1 MFYPWMLVVERRAG
15 LIAFLLLFAMAGLAF
30 LSMRDDSATID
41 EVPHIIAGYSYLM
54 KQDYRLNPEHP
65 PLLKDLAALPLVL
78 MGLPFPDSSPYWEND
93 VNGQWGLGRVFL
105 YGSGNDAD
113 RILFWSRLPTVAMML
128 LLGIFLYKWSKE
140 RYGPKAGLLA
150 LVLYSFSPTVLAHG
164 RYVTIDM
171 GIAALTFIAF
181 YYFWRYLEKPT
192 RLNFGLAVLSFTSA
206 QLSKFPAV
214 LLIPAFIL
222 LIYLRGRSWRSLALL
237 LLLSAVASTLFY
249 QLHMLNMP
257 LDVQH
262 RLIETSI
269 SVESG
274 AYAQAVLL
282 SLLHS
287 MVDTVVLRAPAQY
300 LLGLA
305 MVGGHAVGGHTN
317 YFLGAVGGH
326 HWQYYIVAYLLKEP
340 LASQLLLLAAV
351 WLTARRKM
359 RPGDLSLGILSYCLL
374 SLVVFSAFNT
384 QLGIRYILPLFP
396 FIYLLTSGQ
405 IAKYKGVLKLGR
417 PLLIAWL
424 AVSSLLVFPSYLAY
438 YNELVGGPRN
448 GYLYL
453 VDSNA
458 DWGQDLKRLAQ
469 FVEENSISRIVV
481 SYFGGGDPAYYL
493 GEKYVP
499 WEPAKGPV
507 DGWFAVSESLYQSH
521 RDDYSWLLGSQPV
534 AQIGY
539 SILVYNKTF

>member
-1 MFYPWMLVVERRAG
+1 MLVVERRAG
-15 LIAFLLLFAMAGLAF
+15 LIAFFLLLAMAGLAY
-30 LSMRDDSATID
+30 LSLRDDSATID
-41 EVPHIIAGYSYLM
+41 EVPHIIAGYSYLV

-78 MGLPFPDSSPYWEND
+78 MGLPFPDNSPHWEND
-93 VNGQWGLGRVFL
+93 VNGQWDLGRVFL

-113 RILFWSRLPTVAMML
+113 RILLWSRLPTVALML
-128 LLGIFLYKWSKE
+128 FLGLFLYKWSKE

-150 LVLYSFSPTVLAHG
+150 LSLYSFSPTVLAHG
-164 RYVTIDM
+164 RYVTTDM
-171 GIAALTFIAF
+171 GMAALTFIAF

-192 RLNFGLAVLSFTSA
+192 RLGFGLAVLSFTSA
-206 QLSKFPAV
+206 QLTKFPAL

-222 LIYLRGRSWRSLALL
+222 LIYLRGRSWRSLTLL
-237 LLLSAVASTLFY
+237 LLLSAVASALFY

-257 LDVQH
+257 IEVQH
-262 RLIETSI
+262 RLIEASI

-274 AYAQAVLL
+274 INPQAVLL
-282 SLLHS
+282 LKSLLHS
-287 MVDTVVLRAPAQY
+287 MVDTIVLRAPAQY

-305 MVGGHAVGGHTN
+305 MVGGHAIGGHAN

-326 HWQYYIVAYLLKEP
+326 HWQYYLVAYLLKEP
-340 LASQLLLLAAV
+340 IASQLLLLAAT
-351 WLTARRKM
+351 WLATRRQV
-359 RPGDLSLGILSYCLL
+359 RPGALSLGILSYCLL
-374 SLVVFSAFNT
+374 SLVVFSALNT
-384 QLGIRYILPLFP
+384 QLGIRYVLPLFP

-405 IAKYKGVLKLGR
+405 IGKSKGVPKLGI

-424 AVSSLLVFPSYLAY
+424 AVSSFLVFPSYLAY

-458 DWGQDLKRLAQ
+458 DWGQDLKRLAR
-469 FVEENSISRIVV
+469 FVDENGISRIGV

-499 WEPAKGPV
+499 WEPSMGPV
-507 DGWFAVSESLYQSH
+507 GGWFAVSESLYQPR

-539 SILVYNKTF
+539 SILVYNNTL